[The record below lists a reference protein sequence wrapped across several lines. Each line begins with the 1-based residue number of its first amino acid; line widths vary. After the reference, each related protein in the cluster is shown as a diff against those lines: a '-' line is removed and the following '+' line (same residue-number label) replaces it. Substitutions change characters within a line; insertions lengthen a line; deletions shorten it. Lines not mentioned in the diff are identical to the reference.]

1 MNFGKLVKI
10 LFLSHR
16 FPYPPTRGD
25 KIRSYNM
32 VKYLHDQGHEVTV
45 ASLSRSAEETEQC
58 QGIKDFCYKFVLV
71 EVNET
76 LQNIRMVSRLLSR
89 DPSSMGYFYSNQLQ
103 NEVNQLLHDNK
114 YDLIVVFSSSA
125 AQYVEHVTDTPKMLD
140 FCDMDSQKWLAYVDY
155 KKWPIRAG
163 YALEGRKLEVDEKRL
178 ASLFDLCSCATDFE
192 VETLDSYNTGVV
204 SGYFPNGVDS
214 EFFKPIDVDYKKNSI
229 CFVGRMDYYPNEVC
243 IINFCHEVLPIIREK
258 YSDVTFKVIGAAPP
272 KSVTDLNELP
282 GVLVTG
288 TVDDIRKHVQSCQ
301 VMVAPLVIARGTQ
314 NKILEGM
321 AMGLPVVS
329 SHLAARGVDAV
340 VGEHL
345 LAATT
350 NEEYATEIMSLFND
364 PEKQKKFAIAGRE
377 RVLSHHNWKR
387 GMELM
392 GECIERTLQQF
403 HNKSEAV

>member
-1 MNFGKLVKI
+1 MNLGKFVKI

-25 KIRSYNM
+25 KIRSFNM
-32 VKYLHDQGHEVTV
+32 VKYLYEQGHEVTV
-45 ASLSRSAEETEQC
+45 ASLSRSSQETEEC
-58 QGIKDFCYKFVLV
+58 QGIKDYCHKFILV
-71 EVNET
+71 EVNEM
-76 LQNIRMVSRLLSR
+76 LQNLRMVSRLLST
-89 DPSSMGYFYSNQLQ
+89 DPSSMGYFYSAELQ
-103 NEVNQLLHDNK
+103 KKVNHLLDANK

-125 AQYVEHVTDTPKMLD
+125 AQYVEHVTDTAKMLD

-155 KKWPIRAG
+155 KKWPVSWG
-163 YALEGRKLEVDEKRL
+163 YALEGRKLERDEKRL
-178 ASLFDLCSCATDFE
+178 AKLFDLCSCATDFE
-192 VETLDSYNTGVV
+192 VETLDSYNTGVA

-214 EFFKPIDVDYKKNSI
+214 DFFKPINVEYEKNSI

-243 IINFCHEVLPIIREK
+243 IINFCRDVLPVIREK
-258 YSDVTFKVIGAAPP
+258 YPDVTFKVIGAAPP
-272 KSVTDLNELP
+272 KSVLALNDLP

-288 TVDDIRKHVQSCQ
+288 TVDDIRQHVQSCQ

-329 SHLAARGVDAV
+329 SHLAARGVDAI
-340 VGEHL
+340 VGEHI
-345 LAATT
+345 LAATSPK
-350 NEEYATEIMSLFND
+350 EYADEIMSLFAD
-364 PEKQKKFAIAGRE
+364 QDKQRKFSEAGRA

-392 GECIERTLQQF
+392 GKCIERTLQEF
-403 HNKSEAV
+403 SKKREAA

>member
-1 MNFGKLVKI
+1 MKI

-25 KIRSYNM
+25 KIRSFNM
-32 VKYLHDQGHEVTV
+32 VKYLHEQGHEVTV
-45 ASLSRSAEETEQC
+45 ASLSRSADETEEC
-58 QGIKDFCYKFVLV
+58 HGIKDFCHKYVVV
-71 EVNET
+71 EINEA
-76 LQNIRMVSRLLSR
+76 LQNIRMVSRLLSK
-89 DPSSMGYFYSNQLQ
+89 DPSSMGYFYSNALQ
-103 NEVNQLLHDNK
+103 SEVNQLLNDNK
-114 YDLIVVFSSSA
+114 YDLIIVFSSSA
-125 AQYVEHVTDTPKMLD
+125 AQYVEHVADTPKMLD

-155 KKWPIRAG
+155 KKWPISAG
-163 YALEGRKLEVDEKRL
+163 YALEGRKLESDEKRL
-178 ASLFDLCSCATDFE
+178 ARLFDLCSCATDFE
-192 VETLDSYNTGVV
+192 VETLDSYNTGVQ

-214 EFFKPIDVDYKKNSI
+214 DFFKPINVDYVKNSI

-243 IINFCHEVLPIIREK
+243 IVNFCHDVLPIIREK
-258 YSDVTFKVIGAAPP
+258 YPDVTFKVIGAAPP
-272 KSVTDLNELP
+272 KSVMDLNEIP

-350 NEEYATEIMSLFND
+350 SEEYATEIMSLFAD
-364 PEKQKKFAIAGRE
+364 PEKQKKFAKAGRE

-392 GECIERTLQQF
+392 AECIERTIQQF
-403 HNKSEAV
+403 HSKNEAA

>member
-1 MNFGKLVKI
+1 MKI

-32 VKYLHDQGHEVTV
+32 VKYLHDQGNEVTV
-45 ASLSRSAEETEQC
+45 ASLSRSAMETAEC
-58 QGIKDFCYKFVLV
+58 QGIKDFCHKFVLV
-71 EVNET
+71 EINET
-76 LQNIRMVSRLLSR
+76 MQNIRMVSRLLSK
-89 DPSSMGYFYSNQLQ
+89 DPSSMGYFYSNELQ
-103 NEVNQLLHDNK
+103 SEVNQLLRDNK
-114 YDLIVVFSSSA
+114 YDLILVFSSSA

-155 KKWPIRAG
+155 KKWPISAG
-163 YALEGRKLEVDEKRL
+163 YALEGRKLEADEKRL

-192 VETLDSYNTGVV
+192 VETLDGYNTGVA

-214 EFFKPIDVDYKKNSI
+214 DFFKPIDVEYTKNSI

-243 IINFCHEVLPIIREK
+243 IINFCHEVLPIIRKSYPE
-258 YSDVTFKVIGAAPP
+258 VTFKVIGAAPP
-272 KSVTDLNELP
+272 KSVMDLNELP

-350 NEEYATEIMSLFND
+350 AQQYATEITSLFAD
-364 PEKQKKFAIAGRE
+364 AQKQEKFAVAGRE
-377 RVLSHHNWKR
+377 RILSHHNWQR

-392 GECIERTLQQF
+392 AECIDRTLKQF
-403 HNKSEAV
+403 HNKREAA

>member
-1 MNFGKLVKI
+1 MKI

-16 FPYPPTRGD
+16 FPYPPIRGD

-32 VKYLHDQGHEVTV
+32 VKYLHEQGHEVTV
-45 ASLSRSAEETEQC
+45 ASISRSAEETAEC
-58 QGIKDFCYKFVLV
+58 QGIKDYCHKFVLI
-71 EVNET
+71 EINEK
-76 LQNIRMVSRLLSR
+76 LQNIRMVSRLLSK
-89 DPSSMGYFYSNQLQ
+89 DPSSMGYFYSNELQ
-103 NEVNQLLHDNK
+103 SEVNQLLHDNA

-155 KKWPIRAG
+155 KKWPISAG
-163 YALEGRKLEVDEKRL
+163 YALEGKKLEADEKRL
-178 ASLFDLCSCATDFE
+178 ARLFDLCSCATDFE
-192 VETLDSYNTGVV
+192 VETLDGYNTGVA

-214 EFFKPIDVDYKKNSI
+214 EFFKPIDVEYARNSI

-243 IINFCHEVLPIIREK
+243 IINFCHEVLPLIRK
-258 YSDVTFKVIGAAPP
+258 NYPDVTFKVIGAAPP
-272 KSVTDLNELP
+272 KSVMDLNELP

-345 LAATT
+345 LAATKP
-350 NEEYATEIMSLFND
+350 EEYATEIMSLFAD
-364 PEKQKKFAIAGRE
+364 PEKQKKFARAGRE
-377 RVLSHHNWKR
+377 RVLSHHNWQR
-387 GMELM
+387 GMDLM
-392 GECIERTLQQF
+392 ASCIDRTIEQF
-403 HNKSEAV
+403 QLKNEAA

>member
-1 MNFGKLVKI
+1 MKI

-25 KIRSYNM
+25 KIRSFNM
-32 VKYLHDQGHEVTV
+32 VKYLHEQGHQVTV
-45 ASLSRSAEETEQC
+45 ASLSRSPEETAEC
-58 QGIKDFCYKFVLV
+58 QGIKDYCHDFILV
-71 EVNET
+71 EINEFI
-76 LQNIRMVSRLLSR
+76 QKIRMVSRLLFS
-89 DPSSMGYFYSNQLQ
+89 DPSSMGYFYSGELQ
-103 NEVNQLLHDNK
+103 KKVNRLLGTQK
-114 YDLIVVFSSSA
+114 FDLIVVFSSSA

-155 KKWPIRAG
+155 KKWPISAG
-163 YALEGRKLEVDEKRL
+163 YALEGRKLEADEKRL
-178 ASLFDLCSCATDFE
+178 AKKFDLCSCATDFE
-192 VETLDSYNTGVV
+192 VETLDSYGTGVA

-214 EFFKPIDVDYKKNSI
+214 EFFKPIDIDYQKNSI

-243 IINFCHEVLPIIREK
+243 IINFCHDVLPIIRK
-258 YSDVTFKVIGAAPP
+258 HYPDVTFKVIGAAPP
-272 KSVTDLNELP
+272 QSVLKLNDLP

-340 VGEHL
+340 VGEHI
-345 LAATT
+345 LAATKP
-350 NEEYATEIMSLFND
+350 EDYAKEIMSLFAD
-364 PEKQKKFAIAGRE
+364 PERQRKFSENGRA
-377 RVLSHHNWKR
+377 RILSHHTWQR
-387 GMELM
+387 GMDLM
-392 GECIERTLQQF
+392 STCIDRTIDEF
-403 HNKSEAV
+403 KRKAA

>member
-1 MNFGKLVKI
+1 MKI

-32 VKYLHDQGHEVTV
+32 VKYLHEQGHEVTV
-45 ASLSRSAEETEQC
+45 ASLSRSAEETADC
-58 QGIKDFCYKFVLV
+58 QGIKDYCHKFVLV

-76 LQNIRMVSRLLSR
+76 LQKVRMVSRLLSK

-103 NEVNQLLHDNK
+103 KEVNRLLNDHK

-155 KKWPIRAG
+155 KKWPVSAG
-163 YALEGRKLEVDEKRL
+163 YALEGRKLETDEKRL
-178 ASLFDLCSCATDFE
+178 AKKFDLCSCATDFE
-192 VETLDSYNTGVV
+192 VETLDGYGTGVA

-214 EFFKPIDVDYKKNSI
+214 DFFRPIDVEYQKNSI

-243 IINFCHEVLPIIREK
+243 IINFCHDVLPIIREK
-258 YSDVTFKVIGAAPP
+258 YPDVTFKVIGAAPP
-272 KSVTDLNELP
+272 KAVLDLNELP

-288 TVDDIRKHVQSCQ
+288 TVDDIRAHVQSCQ
-301 VMVAPLVIARGTQ
+301 VMVTPLVIARGTQ

-340 VGEHL
+340 VGEHI

-350 NEEYATEIMSLFND
+350 PQEYADEVMSLFVD
-364 PEKQKKFAIAGRE
+364 PAKQEKFSKNGRE
-377 RVLSHHNWKR
+377 RVLSHHNWER
-387 GMELM
+387 GMSLM
-392 GECIERTLQQF
+392 GDCIDRTMA
-403 HNKSEAV
+403 HYRKKAS